1 MVRFIAVILL
11 SLFLPAVHAADA
23 DDTRQGVIHPS
34 FRTLQ
39 VQLEGNPLAPAV
51 IDINNPADRV
61 IVSFDEIADE
71 RRYMRYSLVHCDAS
85 WRPEGL
91 VDSEF
96 LDGFN
101 EGLVEDYDYSQATL
115 VHYVH
120 YRITI
125 PDGKMRFT
133 APGNYLLRVYDESD
147 PDETLLQARFGVSD
161 NSVGVMAGVTS
172 RTDID
177 TNSHHQQIG
186 VRVDTR
192 HLDLDDPFNDL
203 RVVVTQNGRPDN
215 EVTLVTPQRL
225 GDKMVIYEH
234 LRPLIFD
241 AGNEYRRFETVST
254 YYPGMG
260 VESIDRDAPVFNMT
274 LYPDSPRAPHDYL
287 YDETLSGRYLV
298 RDASVNDSDTEAD
311 YVMTHFSLHMPPMEG
326 GDVFLDGD
334 FTDRK
339 FDPRSRMVYNHATG
353 AYEQSLLLKQGA
365 YTYQYL
371 VVPSGS
377 MSGKTGPV
385 EGDKYQTVNE
395 YVIRVYHRPKGT
407 RFDRLVGVGMVRS
420 GI

>member
-1 MVRFIAVILL
+1 MILL

-115 VHYVH
+115 VHYVY

-161 NSVGVMAGVTS
+161 NSAGVMAGVT
-172 RTDID
+172 
-177 TNSHHQQIG
+177 
-186 VRVDTR
+186 
-192 HLDLDDPFNDL
+192 
-203 RVVVTQNGRPDN
+203 
-215 EVTLVTPQRL
+215 
-225 GDKMVIYEH
+225 
-234 LRPLIFD
+234 
-241 AGNEYRRFETVST
+241 
-254 YYPGMG
+254 
-260 VESIDRDAPVFNMT
+260 
-274 LYPDSPRAPHDYL
+274 
-287 YDETLSGRYLV
+287 
-298 RDASVNDSDTEAD
+298 
-311 YVMTHFSLHMPPMEG
+311 
-326 GDVFLDGD
+326 
-334 FTDRK
+334 
-339 FDPRSRMVYNHATG
+339 
-353 AYEQSLLLKQGA
+353 
-365 YTYQYL
+365 
-371 VVPSGS
+371 
-377 MSGKTGPV
+377 
-385 EGDKYQTVNE
+385 
-395 YVIRVYHRPKGT
+395 
-407 RFDRLVGVGMVRS
+407 
-420 GI
+420 